1 MNGRTRKRRTI
12 ANDTRGAIHVEFLIV
27 LFPVLLTFLF
37 LIQLSHAFIAKLAVQ
52 HAANSAARS
61 AIVVLAEEEDDPAR
75 IPTGDELSALV
86 PGAGSGGGGAM
97 RSIENAAAI
106 RLLSVSPPLAS
117 VSTARRDVRSAL
129 GGADGTF
136 LTSSA
141 QYARRAVDVQV
152 TPRTPTAGDTVRVEV
167 TYWFDCAPPGVASSH
182 RFIQMKAISELPYQ
196 GRRR

>member
-1 MNGRTRKRRTI
+1 
-12 ANDTRGAIHVEFLIV
+12 
-27 LFPVLLTFLF
+27 

-167 TYWFDCAPPGVASSH
+167 TYWFDCAIPLGDLWICNSGPPPGVASSH